1 MSAACQKDTVLPRVS
16 SAVGRP
22 VCVCET
28 YICTRSIERMYTHCV
43 SRLVI
48 GRAIT
53 THPAAKMHCGRIA
66 ARGRRARKGKRTGPW
81 RRRRG
86 PSAAGSWSRV
96 GRCAPLP
103 RNGTGSYRISPEI
116 VAKRASGRT
125 RQARMSARRA
135 QELCPP
141 HVVAFY
147 PDSVAQELCPPH
159 VVAFYPDSVASDG
172 VLYRVDRTTTHRSR
186 GAVSRRHR
194 PSLRRGAGPLRRP
207 HFGSFDSLKT

>member
-1 MSAACQKDTVLPRVS
+1 MAAPSPLTQRPR
-16 SAVGRP
+16 
-22 VCVCET
+22 
-28 YICTRSIERMYTHCV
+28 M
-43 SRLVI
+43 
-48 GRAIT
+48 
-53 THPAAKMHCGRIA
+53 MHCGRIA
-66 ARGRRARKGKRTGPW
+66 ARGRRARKGKRTPLGLASPPRTVHRPPRARGRGSDGARRCRGTERGAIVSRPRSW
-81 RRRRG
+81 RRAH
-86 PSAAGSWSRV
+86 AAERDKPG
-96 GRCAPLP
+96 CL
-103 RNGTGSYRISPEI
+103 
-116 VAKRASGRT
+116 
-125 RQARMSARRA
+125 RA

>member
-28 YICTRSIERMYTHCV
+28 YLHPLHRENVYSLRLASRHWPRHHHSPSGQDALRTDRGTRTARTEGEAHALGV
-43 SRLVI
+43 
-48 GRAIT
+48 
-53 THPAAKMHCGRIA
+53 AAADRPPR
-66 ARGRRARKGKRTGPW
+66 ARGRGSDGARRCRGTERGAIVSRPRSW
-81 RRRRG
+81 R
-86 PSAAGSWSRV
+86 SA
-96 GRCAPLP
+96 
-103 RNGTGSYRISPEI
+103 
-116 VAKRASGRT
+116 
-125 RQARMSARRA
+125 QAAERDKPGCLRA
-135 QELCPP
+135 QELCPAP

>member
-1 MSAACQKDTVLPRVS
+1 MDTVLPRVS

-28 YICTRSIERMYTHCV
+28 YLHPLHRENVYSLRLASRHWPRHHHSPSGQDALRTDRGTRTARTEARRTGPLGV
-43 SRLVI
+43 
-48 GRAIT
+48 
-53 THPAAKMHCGRIA
+53 AAADRPPR
-66 ARGRRARKGKRTGPW
+66 ARGR
-81 RRRRG
+81 
-86 PSAAGSWSRV
+86 GSD
-96 GRCAPLP
+96 G
-103 RNGTGSYRISPEI
+103 
-116 VAKRASGRT
+116 
-125 RQARMSARRA
+125 ARRCRGTERGAIVSRPRSWRSA
-135 QELCPP
+135 QAAERDKPGCLR
-141 HVVAFY
+141 
-147 PDSVAQELCPPH
+147 AQELCPPH

>member
-28 YICTRSIERMYTHCV
+28 YLHPLHRENVYSLRLASRHWPRHHHSPSGQDALRTDRGTRTAPH
-43 SRLVI
+43 
-48 GRAIT
+48 GR
-53 THPAAKMHCGRIA
+53 GS
-66 ARGRRARKGKRTGPW
+66 ARPWAW

-125 RQARMSARRA
+125 RQARMSARART
-135 QELCPP
+135 LPTSRL
-141 HVVAFY
+141 VAFY